1 VPGAV
6 RGEAVRSAPPLPGY
20 LAVAAFA
27 VLCATAVLLWRL
39 PPWVPAVYLA
49 LSAVTAVVYAV
60 DKRAARARTHRVSE
74 NTLHVLALA
83 GGWPGAVVAQQGLR
97 HKTGR
102 RKRAGVRRA
111 GDTGRCS
118 GGRLEASCRS
128 PGKAQGLRG
137 FPCFRLP

>member
-1 VPGAV
+1 MPGAV

-97 HKTGR
+97 HKTAKRSFR
-102 RKRAGVRRA
+102 RVFWLTVVANVLVFAALATPAAALVAG
-111 GDTGRCS
+111 
-118 GGRLEASCRS
+118 
-128 PGKAQGLRG
+128 
-137 FPCFRLP
+137 